1 MSMNF
6 LRCIGLLVIVLV
18 SACGP
23 DKPAAPV
30 PKVVP
35 GALSGMPVD
44 VGGKPVVVP
53 PAPIPPQVHVHEL
66 KPNIP
71 VVPVVVTPGLAA
83 SMKKNAVA
91 KAPVTPSA
99 AVTPSAKASVQKTVS
114 SKATSE
120 SNLAKSRAPMVSKT
134 RPASEVVRE
143 TRLSQPNLD
152 LSLPTDMVKE
162 MAPVGTVAPIVNKS
176 LLPPMFGE
184 KKTAPEGP
192 FQLNGRLLNNAM
204 KLQMR
209 DENRREVEGA
219 ALDFEFKQ

>member
-6 LRCIGLLVIVLV
+6 LRCIGLLLIVLV

-23 DKPAAPV
+23 EKPSAPV
-30 PKVVP
+30 LKVVP
-35 GALSGMPVD
+35 EAASGVPVD
-44 VGGKPVVVP
+44 TGGKPVVVP
-53 PAPIPPQVHVHEL
+53 PAPIAAQVHVHEL

-83 SMKKNAVA
+83 SMKKAAAA

-114 SKATSE
+114 GKAILE
-120 SNLAKSRAPMVSKT
+120 STPAKPRAPMASKT
-134 RPASEVVRE
+134 KPASEVVRQ

-162 MAPVGTVAPIVNKS
+162 MAPVGTVAPIANKS

>member
-1 MSMNF
+1 MNF
-6 LRCIGLLVIVLV
+6 LRCIGLLLIVLV

-23 DKPAAPV
+23 EKPSAPV
-30 PKVVP
+30 LKVVP
-35 GALSGMPVD
+35 EAASGVPVD
-44 VGGKPVVVP
+44 AGGKPVVVP
-53 PAPIPPQVHVHEL
+53 PAPIAAQVHVHEL

-83 SMKKNAVA
+83 SMKKAAAA

-99 AVTPSAKASVQKTVS
+99 AVTPPAKASVQKTVS
-114 SKATSE
+114 GKAMPE
-120 SNLAKSRAPMVSKT
+120 STPAKPRAPMASKT
-134 RPASEVVRE
+134 KPASEVVRQ

-162 MAPVGTVAPIVNKS
+162 MAPVGTVAPIANKS

>member
-1 MSMNF
+1 MSMMNC
-6 LRCIGLLVIVLV
+6 LRCIGLLLIVLV

-23 DKPAAPV
+23 EKPSVPV
-30 PKVVP
+30 PRVVP
-35 GALSGMPVD
+35 GAASGIPVD
-44 VGGKPVVVP
+44 VGAKPVVVP
-53 PAPIPPQVHVHEL
+53 PAPTAAQVYVHEL

-71 VVPVVVTPGLAA
+71 VVPVVVTP
-83 SMKKNAVA
+83 
-91 KAPVTPSA
+91 
-99 AVTPSAKASVQKTVS
+99 SAKASVQKTVS
-114 SKATSE
+114 SKAASE
-120 SNLAKSRAPMVSKT
+120 STLVKPRAPMASKT
-134 RPASEVVRE
+134 KPASEVVRQ

-162 MAPVGTVAPIVNKS
+162 MAPVGTVAPIANKS

>member
-6 LRCIGLLVIVLV
+6 LRCIGLLLIVLV

-23 DKPAAPV
+23 EKPSAPV

-35 GALSGMPVD
+35 EAASGVPVD
-44 VGGKPVVVP
+44 AGGKPVVVP
-53 PAPIPPQVHVHEL
+53 PAPIAAQVHVHEL

-83 SMKKNAVA
+83 SMKK
-91 KAPVTPSA
+91 A
-99 AVTPSAKASVQKTVS
+99 AAAKASVQKTVS
-114 SKATSE
+114 GKAILE
-120 SNLAKSRAPMVSKT
+120 STPAKPRAPMASKT
-134 RPASEVVRE
+134 KPASEVVRQ

-152 LSLPTDMVKE
+152 LSLPTEMVKE
-162 MAPVGTVAPIVNKS
+162 MAPVGTVAPIANKS

>member
-1 MSMNF
+1 MLPFMSMNF
-6 LRCIGLLVIVLV
+6 LRCIGLLLIVLA

-23 DKPAAPV
+23 EKPAAPV
-30 PKVVP
+30 PKVVS
-35 GALSGMPVD
+35 GAASGIPVGA
-44 VGGKPVVVP
+44 VGESVVVP
-53 PAPIPPQVHVHEL
+53 PAPIAPQVHIHEL

-71 VVPVVVTPGLAA
+71 VVPVVVT
-83 SMKKNAVA
+83 S
-91 KAPVTPSA
+91 SA
-99 AVTPSAKASVQKTVS
+99 RASVQKTVS

-120 SNLAKSRAPMVSKT
+120 SPPAKPRAPMSSKT
-134 RPASEVVRE
+134 KPASEVVRQ

>member
-1 MSMNF
+1 
-6 LRCIGLLVIVLV
+6 
-18 SACGP
+18 
-23 DKPAAPV
+23 V

-35 GALSGMPVD
+35 EAASGVPVD
-44 VGGKPVVVP
+44 AGGKPVVVP
-53 PAPIPPQVHVHEL
+53 PAPIEAQVHVHEL

-83 SMKKNAVA
+83 SMKKAAAA
-91 KAPVTPSA
+91 KVPVTPSA

-114 SKATSE
+114 GKAILE
-120 SNLAKSRAPMVSKT
+120 STPARPRAPMASKT
-134 RPASEVVRE
+134 KPASEVVRQ

-162 MAPVGTVAPIVNKS
+162 MAPVGTVAPIANKS

>member
-6 LRCIGLLVIVLV
+6 LRCIGLLLIVLV

-23 DKPAAPV
+23 EKPSAPV

-35 GALSGMPVD
+35 AASGVPVD
-44 VGGKPVVVP
+44 VGGKQVVVP
-53 PAPIPPQVHVHEL
+53 PAPIAAQVHVHEL

-83 SMKKNAVA
+83 SIKKVA
-91 KAPVTPSA
+91 A
-99 AVTPSAKASVQKTVS
+99 AKASVQKTVS
-114 SKATSE
+114 GKAIPE
-120 SNLAKSRAPMVSKT
+120 STPAKPRAPMASKT
-134 RPASEVVRE
+134 KPASEVVRQ

-162 MAPVGTVAPIVNKS
+162 MAPVGTVAPIANKS

>member
-6 LRCIGLLVIVLV
+6 LRCIGLLLIVLV

-23 DKPAAPV
+23 EKPSAPV
-30 PKVVP
+30 LKVVP
-35 GALSGMPVD
+35 EAASGVPVD
-44 VGGKPVVVP
+44 AGGKPVVVP
-53 PAPIPPQVHVHEL
+53 PVPIEAQVHVHEL

-83 SMKKNAVA
+83 SMKKAAAA

-99 AVTPSAKASVQKTVS
+99 AVTPPAKASVQKTVS
-114 SKATSE
+114 GKAILE
-120 SNLAKSRAPMVSKT
+120 STPAKPRAPMASKT
-134 RPASEVVRE
+134 KPASEVVRQ

-152 LSLPTDMVKE
+152 LSLPTEMVKE
-162 MAPVGTVAPIVNKS
+162 MAPVGTVAPIANKS